1 MRTLAYIYT
10 LIVLAYPPYAILTD
24 EPKQV
29 EQPKPEPVWVCDD
42 CC

>member
-10 LIVLAYPPYAILTD
+10 LMVLAYPPYAILTD
-24 EPKQV
+24 EKKV
-29 EQPKPEPVWVCDD
+29 EQPKPEPAWVCDD